1 MNLLSLTPQLK
12 KTELSHGSYECA
24 LHYST
29 VQGDVSEDHFIS
41 LGISTGSQGL
51 VDR

>member
-1 MNLLSLTPQLK
+1 MHLFSPTPQLK
-12 KTELSHGSYECA
+12 KTELSHGSYDCA

-51 VDR
+51 VDS